1 MLGVVVAVFSS
12 VKDEKQRE
20 EEEEEDSSEREV
32 HVEGTALALLLTIEA
47 IDHDL
52 RCLVCPRLGTAGLG
66 GRGGGGE
73 LNR

>member
-12 VKDEKQRE
+12 VKDEKQREE

-47 IDHDL
+47 ID
-52 RCLVCPRLGTAGLG
+52 RIIFKM
-66 GRGGGGE
+66 E
-73 LNR
+73 LNQY

>member
-1 MLGVVVAVFSS
+1 MLGVAVAVFSS

-47 IDHDL
+47 ID
-52 RCLVCPRLGTAGLG
+52 RIIFKM
-66 GRGGGGE
+66 E
-73 LNR
+73 LNQY